1 MDRHSIDLQ
10 GKGGFME
17 RNSLAIVTA
26 AAFAGLVLLALTFV
40 VR

>member
-1 MDRHSIDLQ
+1 MDQHSIDLQ
-10 GKGGFME
+10 RRGGFLE
-17 RNSLAIVTA
+17 RNSLAVVTA